1 MQIELYADIVCPWCY
16 IGERRLRRALAQR
29 PDLQVEFHWRPFQ
42 LQPGMVPQGL
52 PWREFAERKFGGW
65 EQVQAGFARLNE
77 AAAPEGLTF
86 SADAIAT
93 AANTRDAHRLVLL
106 AQEEGKAWEMADALF
121 AAYFVAGRNLNDH
134 VQLVEIAVGA
144 GLDAETVRSV
154 LASDW
159 YLEDV
164 DASQQL
170 AGEYGIQG
178 VPFTIFEERYAL
190 PGAQPIEVVLEAI
203 DAAPA
208 AVAAARG

>member
-1 MQIELYADIVCPWCY
+1 MQVELYADLVCPWCY

-29 PDLQVEFHWRPFQ
+29 PELQVEFHWLPFQ
-42 LQPGMVPQGL
+42 LQPDMPPQGL
-52 PWREFAERKFGGW
+52 PWREFAERKFGGR
-65 EQVQAGFARLNE
+65 EQVQAAFARLNE
-77 AAAPEGLTF
+77 AAAPEGITF

-121 AAYFVAGRNLNDH
+121 AAYFVEGRDLNDRD
-134 VQLVEIAVGA
+134 QLVELAVGV
-144 GLDAETVRSV
+144 GLDAETARSV

-159 YLEDV
+159 YQEDV
-164 DASQQL
+164 DGSQQL
-170 AGEYGIQG
+170 ASEYGIQG

-190 PGAQPIEVVLEAI
+190 PGAQPLEVVLEAI

-208 AVAAARG
+208 AVAAAQG

>member
-1 MQIELYADIVCPWCY
+1 MQIELYADIACPWCY

-42 LQPGMVPQGL
+42 LQPDLSPQGT

-65 EQVQAGFARLNE
+65 DRIEASFARLNE
-77 AAAPEGLTF
+77 HAAPEGLTF
-86 SADAIAT
+86 SPDAIAT
-93 AANTRDAHRLVLL
+93 AANTGDAHRLVLF
-106 AQEEGKAWEMADALF
+106 AAEEGKAWEVADALF
-121 AAYFVAGRNLNDH
+121 AAHFVEGRDLNDH
-134 VQLVEIAVGA
+134 DQLVEIAVGV
-144 GLDAETVRSV
+144 GLDAEVVRSI

-159 YLEDV
+159 YQEDV

-170 AGEYGIQG
+170 AAEYGIQG

-190 PGAQPIEVVLEAI
+190 PGAQPLDVVLEAI

-208 AVAAARG
+208 AVAAAQG